1 MFSYA
6 AALIGV
12 DHAICHDP
20 RTSKD
25 LRGPP
30 KYPSQT
36 PGHYGTTSVVG
47 ISFLLVT
54 TQCVL
59 TLQLLAGTLSEMAAE
74 AKHTEAKNAEEKSS
88 DQQVSLTLCVPPAT
102 TRELV

>member
-30 KYPSQT
+30 KY
-36 PGHYGTTSVVG
+36 HYDTTSVVG
-47 ISFLLVT
+47 ISILLVT